1 MVEEVPVLQLVE
13 ELGEQAELRTPGR
26 LWGQGE
32 RAVLGEEQLE
42 AELDEELQELSG
54 EELAE
59 VAQLG
64 PAEQLWEGVV
74 GVGLAVEGW
83 KSLQLL
89 MMKLTKQ
96 MEEVVVV
103 EEEEWGSQTPV
114 FCLLLVTED
123 DFLPSQE

>member
-1 MVEEVPVLQLVE
+1 M
-13 ELGEQAELRTPGR
+13 
-26 LWGQGE
+26 
-32 RAVLGEEQLE
+32 LGEEQLE
-42 AELDEELQELSG
+42 VELDEELQELSG
-54 EELAE
+54 EELVE

-64 PAEQLWEGVV
+64 PAEQLWEGVA
-74 GVGLAVEGW
+74 GVGLGVEGW

-96 MEEVVVV
+96 MEEVVVE
-103 EEEEWGSQTPV
+103 EEEEWGSQTQV

>member
-1 MVEEVPVLQLVE
+1 M
-13 ELGEQAELRTPGR
+13 
-26 LWGQGE
+26 
-32 RAVLGEEQLE
+32 LGEEQLE
-42 AELDEELQELSG
+42 VELDVGLQELSG
-54 EELAE
+54 EELVE

-64 PAEQLWEGVV
+64 PAEQLWEGV
-74 GVGLAVEGW
+74 GAVGLGVEEW

-103 EEEEWGSQTPV
+103 VEEEWGSQTLV

-123 DFLPSQE
+123 DFPPSQ